1 MTWLSNIP
9 FLRLLIP
16 LISGILFAIHLR
28 VSFPGSS
35 IYFAL
40 AGALLLAVYF
50 RIQKRKLVFLIV
62 GDIWLFAFGIQLV
75 QVNNTQQTRTYYGNQ
90 LKGNSK
96 VKLIA
101 VIDELP
107 EVKAKHVKLHLRM
120 KKVYKEQSQEPVEG
134 NLLTYVKKSKKSMS
148 LKAGESIFL
157 VARLQEIDAP
167 RNPEEFDYRAY
178 LFNRQIYHSAF
189 IDSNDFVVIG
199 VPAQISSVWQFALN
213 CKAAIIERYKRIGLS
228 KEAYSI
234 CSALVTGYDDDIEE
248 ATVQSFSHSGTLH
261 VLSVSGLHTG
271 LIYLLI
277 SFTFDFFDRKKQF
290 RLIKLILVT
299 VLLWVF
305 ALVSG
310 LSAPVLRAVIM
321 FNLLGFGK
329 IYFGHHQK
337 NQLNILFASAFI
349 LLVYNPYYISD
360 VGFLLSYFALFGIL
374 FFEPLF
380 SSLWKPKFKIS
391 VWIWKSVSVS
401 FAATLS
407 TLPLTL
413 FYFKQFPYWFFIANL
428 VVIPFTFVLLLLAL
442 LALAKLIWL
451 SVCINYLVEGLLA
464 FMHLFNNAEYA
475 YADRI
480 NFNFSDAL
488 WVSLFIVFCT
498 LGLSRR
504 SYRFV
509 ATALFVLVFWNFS
522 SLIQSILTRSEVQF
536 VVYDIKHENAF
547 ALKNRNELIYFLSDS
562 SQYHFKLKPHY
573 ISWLNPRE
581 KRYDFNSIIY
591 GDKQILLLNKPF
603 FWPKTELTAVNTL
616 VVSNSFKLNE
626 TDFEKFRDLEQVIV
640 DHSNNNKV
648 VKDVEE
654 LCRKFGIS
662 FYNTNRQGAFLK
674 NLE

>member
-120 KKVYKEQSQEPVEG
+120 KKIVSAQSLEPFEG
-134 NLLTYVKKSKKSMS
+134 NLLAYVKKSKKSLS
-148 LKAGESIFL
+148 LKAGESIFF
-157 VARLQEIDAP
+157 VAQLQEIEAP
-167 RNPEEFDYRAY
+167 KNPEEFDYRTY

-189 IDSNDFVVIG
+189 IDSSNFVTL
-199 VPAQISSVWQFALN
+199 SVSGQMPLIWQFALS
-213 CKAAIIERYKRIGLS
+213 CKAAIVERYKCIGLTE
-228 KEAYSI
+228 EAQSI
-234 CSALVTGYDDDIEE
+234 CSALVTGYDSDIEQSI
-248 ATVQSFSHSGTLH
+248 VQSFSHSGTLH

-271 LIYLLI
+271 LIYLLVGFI
-277 SFTFDFFDRKKQF
+277 FDFFDRKKQF
-290 RLIKLILVT
+290 RLTKLILVT
-299 VLLWVF
+299 VLLWLF

-329 IYFGHHQK
+329 MYFGHNQK

-349 LLVYNPYYISD
+349 LLVFNPYYISD
-360 VGFLLSYFALFGIL
+360 IGFLLSYFALFGIL
-374 FFEPLF
+374 YFEPRI
-380 SSLWKPKFKIS
+380 SSMWRPKYRINA
-391 VWIWKSVSVS
+391 WIWKSTSVS

-428 VVIPFTFVLLLLAL
+428 VVIPVTFLLLVLAL
-442 LALAKLIWL
+442 LALVKLAWL
-451 SVCINYLVEGLLA
+451 SGFINYVVKILLA
-464 FMHLFNNAEYA
+464 FINLFNNTEYA

-488 WVSLFIVFCT
+488 WVSLFIVFIT

-509 ATALFVLVFWNFS
+509 VTALIVLVFWNFNALLLAIHTQS
-522 SLIQSILTRSEVQF
+522 KIQFI
-536 VVYDIKHENAF
+536 VYDIKRESAF
-547 ALKNRNELIYFLSDS
+547 ALKNRNSLIYFLSDS
-562 SQYHFKLKPHY
+562 AHYHFKLKPHF
-573 ISWLNPRE
+573 ISLLNPHE
-581 KRYDFNSIIY
+581 KVQRFNRISY
-591 GDKQILLLNKPF
+591 GTNQILLLQTPH
-603 FWPKTELTAVNTL
+603 FWPKASVNKVKTV
-616 VVSNSFKLNE
+616 VVSNNFKLSE
-626 TDFEKFRDLEQVIV
+626 KDFERFGNLEQVIV
-640 DHSNNNKV
+640 DHSNNSRV
-648 VKDVEE
+648 VREIEE
-654 LCRKFGIS
+654 LCRKFGVS
-662 FYNTNRQGAFLK
+662 LYNTGKKGAFLK
-674 NLE
+674 TLE